1 MMGGDLIADL
11 AKHDRLDQ
19 AQEMVEQLQVELR
32 RFKTEL
38 TDVSIDAE
46 MQVKLDGFLRFADYF
61 FDGLFADWAV
71 MDHIENSQKQVS
83 QTRQQV
89 EEVLASL
96 ESRRDAV
103 ERHYNAL
110 AQKREEQIF
119 AAEPAKD

>member
-1 MMGGDLIADL
+1 MGGDLIADL

-46 MQVKLDGFLRFADYF
+46 MQVKLDGFLLFADYF

>member
-1 MMGGDLIADL
+1 
-11 AKHDRLDQ
+11 
-19 AQEMVEQLQVELR
+19 
-32 RFKTEL
+32 
-38 TDVSIDAE
+38 
-46 MQVKLDGFLRFADYF
+46 
-61 FDGLFADWAV
+61 

>member
-1 MMGGDLIADL
+1 M
-11 AKHDRLDQ
+11 
-19 AQEMVEQLQVELR
+19 ELR

-46 MQVKLDGFLRFADYF
+46 MQVKMDGFLRFADYF

-83 QTRQQV
+83 QTRRQV

-96 ESRRDAV
+96 ESRMAAV
-103 ERHYNAL
+103 EQSYAAL
-110 AQKREEQIF
+110 AQKREARIL